1 MMLNIDTSNALDEL
15 VARLDQSNTLRQLHA
30 DKWRRTYGRIEPGAA
45 ASITLVYEKDGALP
59 IRVNVGSQPHEGAQP
74 EAGIGWINSS
84 TCMDDPVLPTLKPAY
99 EAYRCEQIV
108 RYRPGKRC
116 TFRGQSAGHQ
126 AFIKVLAD
134 DRGDVIAQDSLAL
147 QTCRGLLDFD
157 IADCLGWNDDL
168 QALTHRAIPG
178 ISVMPAFLRGNA
190 VGMAARIGAALG
202 SLPLSPAAPTATFTA
217 RDQIKRTSKYAR
229 KFSRAAPSLGPLIDA
244 FVEALTRGHERTPDT
259 PSRTIHGSPHPH
271 QWLDH
276 CGRLALVDFDR
287 LSLGP
292 IEIDVATFV
301 AELDFEKGGLHA
313 EVASFLAAYEKRVG
327 ALDHRLM
334 ALYRAHKHFAK
345 AFKAA
350 LAVERSREARAAAI
364 LKTGLTQ
371 LEKATA

>member
-15 VARLDQSNTLRQLHA
+15 AARLDQSNTLKQLHA
-30 DKWRRTYGRIEPGAA
+30 DKWRRTYGRIDPGAS
-45 ASITLVYEKDGALP
+45 ASISLVYEKDGELP
-59 IRVNVGSQPHEGAQP
+59 IRVNVGSQPHEGARP

-116 TFRGQSAGHQ
+116 TFRGQSAGRQ

-147 QTCRGLLDFD
+147 QTCRGSLDFD

-178 ISVMPAFLRGNA
+178 VSVMPAILGGNA

-202 SLPLSPAAPTATFTA
+202 SLPLSPATPTATFTA

-229 KFSRAAPSLGPLIDA
+229 KFSRAAPGVGPLIDA
-244 FVEALTRGHERTPDT
+244 FVEALIRGHERTPILLRGRST
-259 PSRTIHGSPHPH
+259 VHRTHINGLITAAVSH
-271 QWLDH
+271 
-276 CGRLALVDFDR
+276 
-287 LSLGP
+287 LSILTACRWGQ
-292 IEIDVATFV
+292 
-301 AELDFEKGGLHA
+301 
-313 EVASFLAAYEKRVG
+313 S
-327 ALDHRLM
+327 RLM
-334 ALYRAHKHFAK
+334 PRHLWRSWILRRADSTP
-345 AFKAA
+345 
-350 LAVERSREARAAAI
+350 RSRPFSKPTRSVSAPSI
-364 LKTGLTQ
+364 ID
-371 LEKATA
+371 